1 MSKYEWMFDKLNGY
15 LDMLYGSGSLS
26 EDEEEEMNELNDDI
40 IHLIR
45 SQEVRIE
52 QLEKEVAAARIK
64 GAEELAAKALEIY
77 GAWIGP
83 QVRKLLED
91 YKNQSDKALYEECA
105 NCAFDH
111 RHCDGVAG
119 RKFCVDFEEGEEK

>member
-40 IHLIR
+40 IQLIR
-45 SQEVRIE
+45 NQEARIE
-52 QLEKEVAAARIK
+52 QLEKEVAAARFK
-64 GAEELAAKALEIY
+64 GAEELAAKALEI
-77 GAWIGP
+77 IGP
-83 QVRKLLED
+83 QVRNLLED
-91 YKNQSDKALYEECA
+91 YKNQDGKAPYEECA

-111 RHCDGVAG
+111 RYCDGVAG
-119 RKFCVDFEEGEEK
+119 RKFCVDFEEGEGK